1 MDELFAV
8 VDAATD
14 VMDASATDAAATD
27 VMDASATDA
36 AATDVLDASATV
48 AAATDVLD
56 ADGAVGTPTR
66 WPQLK
71 EVVLTLVAGFGQ
83 PEFTPGDVRKY
94 LDAAAKARIRP
105 RAKWSDLAVLTHANA
120 VAERQRLFDQFQV
133 AKAKGKAEE
142 IGHLTLAVAEAT
154 HDEVTQLRAQNEM
167 LLKKLDKNSEMLKQV
182 KEELHEVHSTTVKGE
197 VPVDLSES
205 SASAQLAV
213 NYMTTRVKQNQAKEL
228 RVHAAHERAETYDAL
243 REKTASSREA
253 LKVEE
258 KKFSD
263 TNKEFIRQLTLAGEP
278 LHGLQPAS
286 KKPKVSHAFLRTV
299 NVKVNGL
306 EKFAVIVTAGLTTDA
321 LKDRIAEHM
330 GDAAPATDAMKLK
343 LGRKLLGAGTL
354 GDAGVKDG
362 ALLTLVTS

>member
-1 MDELFAV
+1 MDLSALFAV
-8 VDAATD
+8 ATD
-14 VMDASATDAAATD
+14 VM
-27 VMDASATDA
+27 
-36 AATDVLDASATV
+36 DASATV

-94 LDAAAKARIRP
+94 LDTAAKAG
-105 RAKWSDLAVLTHANA
+105 RAPQARWSDLAVLTHADA

-154 HDEVTQLRAQNEM
+154 HDEVTQLREQNEM
-167 LLKKLDKNSEMLKQV
+167 LLKKLDENTELLK
-182 KEELHEVHSTTVKGE
+182 EVHSTTVNGE
-197 VPVDLSES
+197 TPVNLSEQ
-205 SASAQLAV
+205 SATAQLAV

-278 LHGLQPAS
+278 LQPAS
-286 KKPKVSHAFLRTV
+286 KKPKVNHDALLRTV

-343 LGRKLLGAGTL
+343 LGRKLLGTGTL

>member
-1 MDELFAV
+1 
-8 VDAATD
+8 
-14 VMDASATDAAATD
+14 
-27 VMDASATDA
+27 
-36 AATDVLDASATV
+36 
-48 AAATDVLD
+48 
-56 ADGAVGTPTR
+56 
-66 WPQLK
+66 
-71 EVVLTLVAGFGQ
+71 
-83 PEFTPGDVRKY
+83 
-94 LDAAAKARIRP
+94 
-105 RAKWSDLAVLTHANA
+105 VLTHANA

-154 HDEVTQLRAQNEM
+154 HDEVTQLRVQNEM
-167 LLKKLDKNSEMLKQV
+167 LLKKLDENTETLKQV

-228 RVHAAHERAETYDAL
+228 RVHAAHERAETYDRL

-263 TNKEFIRQLTLAGEP
+263 T
-278 LHGLQPAS
+278 
-286 KKPKVSHAFLRTV
+286 KVSHAFLRTV

-306 EKFAVIVTAGLTTDA
+306 DKFAVVVTAGLTTDA

-343 LGRKLLGAGTL
+343 LGRKLLGTGTL

>member
-1 MDELFAV
+1 MDALFAV
-8 VDAATD
+8 V
-14 VMDASATDAAATD
+14 AAATD

-36 AATDVLDASATV
+36 AATDVLDASATVAAATDVLDVPATV

-105 RAKWSDLAVLTHANA
+105 KAKWSDLAMLTYTNA

-133 AKAKGKAEE
+133 AKAKGKADE

-167 LLKKLDKNSEMLKQV
+167 LLKKLDENSEMLKQV
-182 KEELHEVHSTTVKGE
+182 HATTVKGE
-197 VPVDLSES
+197 TPVDLSEC

-263 TNKEFIRQLTLAGEP
+263 KNKEFIRQLTLAGQP